1 MNEQTEKKM
10 QLDSIPSKFQ
20 QNLSET
26 PIKQYATAVRSNI
39 IQLKNQT
46 TIPTDNQRYI
56 NPMDCLSLNVNRASH
71 ASFDKFSL
79 KTYWL
84 ALVE

>member
-39 IQLKNQT
+39 I
-46 TIPTDNQRYI
+46 
-56 NPMDCLSLNVNRASH
+56 
-71 ASFDKFSL
+71 
-79 KTYWL
+79 
-84 ALVE
+84 